1 MTELLHLTDQNFES
15 EVLQSSTP
23 VLVDFW
29 AEWCAPC
36 RMVAPVV
43 EQINEDYAGEIK
55 VGKLDVDSSPVIS
68 AQLGVLS
75 IPTII
80 LFKDGKPIQRMVGFQ
95 PKPSLKSKIDAAL
108 APVS

>member
-1 MTELLHLTDQNFES
+1 MPEMVHLTDQNFEA
-15 EVLQSSTP
+15 EVMKSDKP

-29 AEWCAPC
+29 AEWCTPC

-43 EQINEDYAGEIK
+43 EQINEDYAGDIK

-68 AQLGVLS
+68 AQLGVMS
-75 IPTII
+75 IPTLI
-80 LFKDGKPIQRMVGFQ
+80 LFKDGKAVQRMVGFQ

-108 APVS
+108 QQPV

>member
-1 MTELLHLTDQNFES
+1 MPELVHLTDQNFEA
-15 EVLQSSTP
+15 EVMKSDKP

-43 EQINEDYAGEIK
+43 EQINEDYAGDIK

-68 AQLGVLS
+68 AQLGVMS
-75 IPTII
+75 IPTLI
-80 LFKDGKPIQRMVGFQ
+80 LFRDGKPVQRMVGFQ

-108 APVS
+108 LKV

>member
-1 MTELLHLTDQNFES
+1 MPELVHLTDQNFES
-15 EVLQSSTP
+15 EVIKSDKP

-68 AQLGVLS
+68 AQLGVMS
-75 IPTII
+75 IPTLI
-80 LFKDGKPIQRMVGFQ
+80 LFRDGKALQRMVGFQ

-108 APVS
+108 QLPV

>member
-1 MTELLHLTDQNFES
+1 MPEMVNLTDQNFEA
-15 EVLQSSTP
+15 EVMKSDKP

-43 EQINEDYAGEIK
+43 EQINEDYAGDIK

-68 AQLGVLS
+68 AQLGVMS
-75 IPTII
+75 IPTLI
-80 LFKDGKPIQRMVGFQ
+80 LFRDGKAVQRMVGFQ

-108 APVS
+108 QAV

>member
-1 MTELLHLTDQNFES
+1 MPDMVNLTDQNFES
-15 EVLQSSTP
+15 EVIKSDKP

-43 EQINEDYAGEIK
+43 EQINEDYAGDIK

-68 AQLGVLS
+68 AQLGVMS
-75 IPTII
+75 IPTLI
-80 LFKDGKPIQRMVGFQ
+80 LFRDGKPVQRMVGFQ

-108 APVS
+108 QAV

>member
-1 MTELLHLTDQNFES
+1 MPEMVHLTDQNFEA
-15 EVLQSSTP
+15 EVMKSDKP

-43 EQINEDYAGEIK
+43 EQINEDYAGDIK

-68 AQLGVLS
+68 AQLGVMS
-75 IPTII
+75 IPTLI
-80 LFKDGKPIQRMVGFQ
+80 LFRDGKPVQRMVGFQ

-108 APVS
+108 QAV